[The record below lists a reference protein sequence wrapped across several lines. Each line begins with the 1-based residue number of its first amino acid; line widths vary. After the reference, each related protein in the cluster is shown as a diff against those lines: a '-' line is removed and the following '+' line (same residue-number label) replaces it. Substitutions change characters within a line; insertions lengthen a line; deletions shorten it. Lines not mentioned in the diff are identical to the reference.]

1 MSEAEVTRKG
11 ERGQRPGREAV
22 PGERGGYERPRP
34 PRRRKGERTVVPE
47 AEFGSYYGRPI
58 VKPPT
63 WSGRDIAGYLFLGG
77 LAGGSSVMAAGAE
90 LTGRPALA
98 RSAKIGALTA
108 ISLSTALLVHDLGRP
123 ERFANMLRVF
133 KPTSPMS
140 MGSWILVGYGPAA
153 GVAAV
158 ADTAGLFL
166 RSGTA
171 FHALQRRIG
180 RAATGWAALSGA
192 AVASYTSVL
201 IADTATPTWH
211 EAHRELPFVFVG
223 SGAAAASGLGLLAA
237 PVHETAPARAS
248 AVFGAALELAAGNL
262 MRRRLGPLAEPYRT
276 GRGAALTRMAEA
288 LTVAGAAGAA
298 LAAGR
303 SRLGAALA
311 GTALLAGSVCTRFAV
326 FEAGRVSAMD
336 PHYTVAAQRSR
347 HAPAVK

>member
-1 MSEAEVTRKG
+1 MSEAEVTRTG

-63 WSGRDIAGYLFLGG
+63 WSGRDIASYLFLGG

-98 RSAKIGALTA
+98 RTAKIGALAA
-108 ISLSTALLVHDLGRP
+108 ISLSTAVLVHDLGRP
-123 ERFANMLRVF
+123 ERFVNMLRVF

-140 MGSWILVGYGPAA
+140 MGSWILVAYGPAA
-153 GVAAV
+153 GVAA
-158 ADTAGLFL
+158 ATDATGLF
-166 RSGTA
+166 
-171 FHALQRRIG
+171 RRTG
-180 RAATGWAALSGA
+180 RAATGWAGLSGA

-201 IADTATPTWH
+201 IANTALPTWH
-211 EAHRELPFVFVG
+211 EAHRELPFLFVG
-223 SGAAAASGLGLLAA
+223 SGASAASGLGLLAA

-248 AVFGAALELAAGNL
+248 AVFGAALELAAGHL

-276 GRGAALTRMAEA
+276 GRGAVLMRASQA

-298 LAAGR
+298 LAGGR

-311 GTALLAGSVCTRFAV
+311 GTALLAGSVCTRFGV
-326 FEAGRVSAMD
+326 FEAGRASALD
-336 PHYTVAAQRSR
+336 PHYTVAAQRSK
-347 HAPAVK
+347 HPPTVS